1 MKPRY
6 YKYYDT
12 QYIVLDDGTVAR
24 TLKETKIHNQT
35 YYNFIIDGKM
45 KRVNKEKLMEPF
57 SEVTDEDLRA

>member
-6 YKYYDT
+6 YKYDDS

-35 YYNFIIDGKM
+35 YYNLIIDGKM

-57 SEVTDEDLRA
+57 SEVNDEDLNA